1 VLHWVKILILKYGIV
16 GIINPNPI
24 MSYYTK
30 IYSGTPIMV
39 LSIKQRLLDKNII
52 PVIKDIQESAK
63 LAGFGS
69 VYGNIQDVFVHNDEL
84 ARAKKTINDLK

>member
-1 VLHWVKILILKYGIV
+1 MLHWVKILILKYGIV
-16 GIINPNPI
+16 GIINPNPG
-24 MSYYTK
+24 MNYYTK

-39 LSIKQRLLDKNII
+39 LSIKQKLLDKNIV
-52 PVIKDIQESAK
+52 PVIKDIDESAK

-84 ARAKKTINDLK
+84 VRAMKTINDLK